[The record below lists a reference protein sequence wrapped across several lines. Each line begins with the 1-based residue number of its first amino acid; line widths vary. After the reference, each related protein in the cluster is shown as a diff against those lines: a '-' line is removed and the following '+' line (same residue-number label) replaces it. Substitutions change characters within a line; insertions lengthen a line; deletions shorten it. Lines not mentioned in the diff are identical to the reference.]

1 MKKTEYKTNFAI
13 DEIQKRK
20 EKWKNLI
27 GLKLKMVS
35 NREAENLNKPKHVTG
50 QRDGTI
56 GKY

>member
-1 MKKTEYKTNFAI
+1 MRYKR
-13 DEIQKRK
+13 ERK
-20 EKWKNLI
+20 NGRIHLI

-35 NREAENLNKPKHVTG
+35 NREAENLNKPKDVTG